1 MAAYLAGSQLVRAPR
16 LYGEARFHIRSEA
29 FGVFAPP
36 VTGAAF
42 AFGWTPCIGPVL
54 AAVYSV
60 AATQTTLRAVGL
72 LTAYSLGMTASFL
85 AVGLAL
91 GRWATPLEF
100 VKRHVRVITL
110 ISAGVL
116 AVFGVLL
123 VTDSMWRLGSRMIQ
137 VLDDLG
143 LDGIV
148 DLG

>member
-1 MAAYLAGSQLVRAPR
+1 
-16 LYGEARFHIRSEA
+16 
-29 FGVFAPP
+29 
-36 VTGAAF
+36 
-42 AFGWTPCIGPVL
+42 
-54 AAVYSV
+54 
-60 AATQTTLRAVGL
+60 
-72 LTAYSLGMTASFL
+72 MTASFL